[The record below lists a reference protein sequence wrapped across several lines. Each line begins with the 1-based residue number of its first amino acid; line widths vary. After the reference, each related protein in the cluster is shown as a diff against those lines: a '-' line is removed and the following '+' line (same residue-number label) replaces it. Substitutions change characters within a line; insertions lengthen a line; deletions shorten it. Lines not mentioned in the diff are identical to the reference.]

1 MLNILNNKQKKFFE
15 KNRYVVVKNALSQE
29 IISFIKDSWNRM
41 DEEPYSKSI
50 FVKKGKQQIAP
61 ANDQISIN

>member
-50 FVKKGKQQIAP
+50 FVK
-61 ANDQISIN
+61 